1 MSGSDDVPETQQVPP
16 PMIGS
21 YRLVEPLGSGG
32 MSSVFRAIH
41 RDTGH
46 EVAVKVLPRS
56 LAKNPS
62 LLQRF
67 LREAKSA
74 ESLEDP
80 NIVGIYDRGSEAGRH
95 YLVLEYVPG
104 SDLHDLVRDMGPMTI
119 AQAVDAIRQV
129 AMGLRHAA
137 GRGLIHRDIKPANI
151 LRRPDGVVKV
161 TDLGLALHTE
171 EEDER
176 VTRDGTTVGTV
187 DYMSPEQARDSRAC
201 SVKSDIYS
209 LGCTFFFL
217 LTGTAPFV
225 GGDVAEK
232 LRAHATEPAPDVRA
246 IRPGVP
252 PIVARLIQKMMAKRP
267 EKRFADYDKLLD
279 TLGAISASLA
289 APAPSATGEHAS
301 DAAPLMALIDDEE
314 DDAATGNDLPL
325 MALIDDDDDGDGA
338 GGLPMALIDED
349 DAEGFAIGPG
359 TVRDPASTL
368 VSPTGPPGADFDLAG
383 LAGLDDDAPSRPKTR
398 RPASS
403 AEAVARP
410 SGSRFAPATLPG
422 PAPEDAYD
430 LSPPIAAHP
439 HLYQVPPTSSE
450 AIPITTW
457 VTRLVLLGIA
467 ALVIGFGWNQYSPYL
482 FDAVPPPLND
492 TLLDGTGAGGM
503 KDGAGGSGGGATWTE
518 PRDVAEA
525 PQAEPPFSIQAL
537 ARLGLEDAAKEALSR
552 DEAPYVMVRRVDPLR
567 DREHVGELSRAF
579 DNLGGTVKIADD
591 GPFFEEGLRMAGEGR
606 VIRAEVGYR
615 PVLVI
620 GRTESAS
627 ARPAAVVLDGQSLVI
642 DGIDMVVDASTLT
655 ARQESLFLLKG
666 DASLTLRDCTV
677 TVIGP
682 IKHAYAVVQVGERG
696 MVPTAA
702 SATVR
707 IERTRIRG
715 DASAVRLAG
724 SAKVTFARS
733 AVMCSRGPVL
743 DFAGE
748 PKAARSV
755 SFLRTVVASRGPVV
769 NLIGAAG
776 AAASA
781 PPIVRSLESTFASID
796 HGSGPIPPFV
806 GMSEIPPGPPRS
818 AATLVDWL
826 GESNSFAGWEQW
838 SSGSTPGLLAALRG
852 ANPEAEKS
860 SRDARD
866 PWPDS
871 AANPW
876 VAGVVPAE
884 VSKTLA
890 APPSRVAS
898 PIASLQQRTLG
909 VFARPPMPNRLG
921 GASTDLKFDADDEEY
936 NGDLGRFLAAHPP
949 GSARRLRVSVSGT
962 GRHAMSPVS
971 MPEGV
976 SLDIVVA
983 PVPPGRPP
991 LSWTTPDEGTGEA
1004 LISVKR
1010 AELSIT
1016 GARLTGTPRSGLP
1029 VLISVNHGNLTLDKC
1044 QLIGPAGEESA
1055 NGGLIAFRSDGSRPF
1070 PARGAIGDR
1079 SSCVLTN
1086 CVFLTG
1092 GDALS
1097 IAVGSGLVSLSNCAI
1112 ASGSNAVILVPQSVR
1127 RDRFDADLVLDR
1139 CTIAAFENLVV
1150 LRGWT
1155 GLPPGPDRPWVL
1167 KSSDCVFTDAF
1178 ERAGQSQARGVLL
1191 RTQVE
1196 GLAKGV
1202 LAWESSRDVYDLTL
1216 FTAGGDA
1223 KPLSV
1228 SRSDVR
1234 RAWVDLW
1241 GPRHVETPS
1250 GFTPGGA
1257 VPAARFLVDRL
1268 KPLELEP
1275 GDLALDPSYP
1285 RGRKSMDVGADMGR
1299 MGIAPTV
1306 EKFRP
1311 SSR

>member
-1 MSGSDDVPETQQVPP
+1 MSGSDDVPETTQVPP
-16 PMIGS
+16 TMIGS

-32 MSSVFRAIH
+32 MSSVFRANH
-41 RDTGH
+41 QDTGH
-46 EVAVKVLPRS
+46 EVAVKILPRY
-56 LAKNPS
+56 LAKNPAM
-62 LLQRF
+62 LQRF

-104 SDLHDLVRDMGPMTI
+104 SDLHDLVRDMGPMTVDH
-119 AQAVDAIRQV
+119 AVDAIRQV
-129 AMGLRHAA
+129 ALGLRHAA

-187 DYMSPEQARDSRAC
+187 DYMAPEQARDSRAC

-232 LRAHATEPAPDVRA
+232 LRAHATEPPPDVRSL
-246 IRPGVP
+246 RPGVP

-279 TLGAISASLA
+279 TLEAISASLA
-289 APAPSATGEHAS
+289 SPAAATSEHAS
-301 DAAPLMALIDDEE
+301 DAPLMALIDDDD
-314 DDAATGNDLPL
+314 DDAAAMGGDLPL
-325 MALIDDDDDGDGA
+325 MALIDDDDGA
-338 GGLPMALIDED
+338 GGLPMALFDED
-349 DAEGFAIGPG
+349 DDDGFAFGPG
-359 TVRDPASTL
+359 PVRDPASTL
-368 VSPTGPPGADFDLAG
+368 VSPTGPRGGDLDLSV
-383 LAGLDDDAPSRPKTR
+383 LAELDDEARSRPKPR

-403 AEAVARP
+403 VTPAPGP

-422 PAPEDAYD
+422 PRPEDAYD
-430 LSPPIAAHP
+430 LSPAIAAHP
-439 HLYQVPPTSSE
+439 HLYQVPPTSIE

-457 VTRLVLLGIA
+457 ITRLVLLGIA
-467 ALVIGFGWNQYSPYL
+467 VLLIGFGWKQVSPYL
-482 FDAVPPPLND
+482 FDVVPPPLND
-492 TLLDGTGAGGM
+492 ASLDGTGAGGT
-503 KDGAGGSGGGATWTE
+503 KGGAGGPGKGEAWAE
-518 PRDVAEA
+518 PKDVVEA

-552 DEAPYVMVRRVDPLR
+552 DEAPYVTVRRVDPLR
-567 DREHVGELSRAF
+567 DREHVGDLSRAF

-591 GPFFEEGLRMAGEGR
+591 GPFFEEGLRIAGEGR

-615 PVLVI
+615 PVLVF
-620 GRTESAS
+620 GGVDPAS
-627 ARPAAVVLDGQSLVI
+627 PRPAAVVLDGQSLVI
-642 DGIDMVVDASTLT
+642 DGIDLVVDASTLT

-707 IERTRIRG
+707 IERTRLRG

-733 AVMCSRGPVL
+733 SVSCARGSVL

-748 PKAARSV
+748 PRANRSV
-755 SFLRTVVASRGPVV
+755 AFLRTVVASRGPVL
-769 NLIGAAG
+769 NLIGSAG
-776 AAASA
+776 AAASV
-781 PPIVRSLESTFASID
+781 PPTVRSLESTFASID
-796 HGSGPIPPFV
+796 RGPGPAPPFV
-806 GMSEIPPGPPRS
+806 GMSEIPPGPPRP
-818 AATLVDWL
+818 AATLVDWR
-826 GESNSFAGWEQW
+826 GESDSFAGWEQW

-852 ANPEAEKS
+852 ADPEAEKS
-860 SRDARD
+860 SREVRD
-866 PWPDS
+866 PWPAS
-871 AANPW
+871 AADPW
-876 VAGVVPAE
+876 AASVVPAE

-890 APPSRVAS
+890 APPSGVAS
-898 PIASLQQRTLG
+898 SIPSLHQRTL
-909 VFARPPMPNRLG
+909 VAFARPPMPSRFG

-936 NGDLGRFLAAHPP
+936 NGDLGRFLAAHPA
-949 GSARRLRVSVSGT
+949 GAARRLKVSVTGT

-976 SLDIVVA
+976 SLEIVVA
-983 PVPPGRPP
+983 AVPPGRPP
-991 LSWTTPDEGTGEA
+991 LSWTTPDEATGEA

-1016 GARLTGTPRSGLP
+1016 GARLTGTPKTGLP
-1029 VLISVNHGNLTLDKC
+1029 VLIAVNHGNLTLARC
-1044 QLIGPAGEESA
+1044 QLIGPGGEDSAG
-1055 NGGLIAFRSDGSRPF
+1055 GGLIAFRSDGTRPF
-1070 PARGAIGDR
+1070 PARGAIGER
-1079 SSCVLTN
+1079 SSCVLTD
-1086 CVFLTG
+1086 CVLLTG
-1092 GDALS
+1092 GDALT
-1097 IAVGSGLVSLSNCAI
+1097 IDLGSGLASLSNCAI
-1112 ASGSNAVILVPQSVR
+1112 ASGSNAVVLVPQGVR
-1127 RDRFDADLVLDR
+1127 RDRFDADLVLNR
-1139 CTIAAFENLVV
+1139 CTIAAFENLVW
-1150 LRGWT
+1150 LKGWT

-1167 KSSDCVFTDAF
+1167 KSSDCVFSDAF
-1178 ERAGQSQARGVLL
+1178 ERHGQSQSRGVLL

-1202 LAWESSRDVYDLTL
+1202 LAWESSRDIYDLTL

-1234 RAWVDLW
+1234 RSWVDLW
-1241 GPRHVETPS
+1241 GPRHVESPS
-1250 GFTPGGA
+1250 GFTSGGTA
-1257 VPAARFLVDRL
+1257 PASRFLVDRL
-1268 KPLELEP
+1268 KSLELEP

-1285 RGRKSMDVGADMGR
+1285 RGRRAMDVGANLER

-1306 EKFRP
+1306 TKFRP

>member
-1 MSGSDDVPETQQVPP
+1 MSDSEDVPETTQVPP

-41 RDTGH
+41 KDTGH
-46 EVAVKVLPRS
+46 EVAVKVLPRY

-74 ESLEDP
+74 EALEDP
-80 NIVGIYDRGSEAGRH
+80 NIVGIYDRGSEAGRY

-104 SDLHDLVRDMGPMTI
+104 SDLHDLVRDMGPMTVT
-119 AQAVDAIRQV
+119 QAVDAIRQV
-129 AMGLRHAA
+129 ALGLRHAA

-187 DYMSPEQARDSRAC
+187 DYMAPEQARDSRAC

-232 LRAHATEPAPDVRA
+232 LRAHATEPPPDVRT

-252 PIVARLIQKMMAKRP
+252 AIVARLIQKMMAKRP
-267 EKRFADYDKLLD
+267 ERRFADYDKLLD
-279 TLGAISASLA
+279 TLEAISASLA
-289 APAPSATGEHAS
+289 SPAASTGEPAS
-301 DAAPLMALIDDEE
+301 DAPLMALIDDEE
-314 DDAATGNDLPL
+314 DDAATSNDLPL
-325 MALIDDDDDGDGA
+325 MALIDEEDDGA
-338 GGLPMALIDED
+338 GYLPMAWIDED
-349 DAEGFAIGPG
+349 DSKGFTIGPG
-359 TVRDPASTL
+359 AVRNPASTL
-368 VSPTGPPGADFDLAG
+368 VSPGGDLDLAG
-383 LAGLDDDAPSRPKTR
+383 LAGLDEATPSRPKVR
-398 RPASS
+398 RPSSS
-403 AEAVARP
+403 ATTAARP
-410 SGSRFAPATLPG
+410 SGSRFAAASLPG

-439 HLYQVPPTSSE
+439 HLYQVPPTSTE
-450 AIPITTW
+450 AFSITTW
-457 VTRLVLLGIA
+457 ITRLVLLGIA
-467 ALVIGFGWNQYSPYL
+467 VLVIGFGWKQYSPYL
-482 FDAVPPPLND
+482 LDVVPPPLND
-492 TLLDGTGAGGM
+492 PSLDGIGAGGV
-503 KDGAGGSGGGATWTE
+503 KDGAGGTGKGATWTE
-518 PRDVAEA
+518 PKDMVEA

-537 ARLGLEDAAKEALSR
+537 GRLGLEDAAKEALSR
-552 DEAPYVMVRRVDPLR
+552 DEAPYVTVRRVDPLR

-591 GPFFEEGLRMAGEGR
+591 GPFFEEALRMAGEDR
-606 VIRAEVGYR
+606 VIRAEAGYR
-615 PVLVI
+615 PVLVF
-620 GRTESAS
+620 GKTDSAS
-627 ARPAAVVLDGQSLVI
+627 LRPAAVVLDGQSLVI
-642 DGIDMVVDASTLT
+642 DGIDIVVDASALT

-677 TVIGP
+677 TVVGP
-682 IKHAYAVVQVGERG
+682 IKHAYAVIQTGERG

-724 SAKVTFARS
+724 SARVTFARS
-733 AVMCSRGPVL
+733 AVSCSRGAVL

-748 PKAARSV
+748 PTAKRSV
-755 SFLRTVVASRGPVV
+755 MFLRTVVASRGPVL
-769 NLIGAAG
+769 NLIGSAG
-776 AAASA
+776 AAASI
-781 PPIVRSLESTFASID
+781 PPTVRSLESTFASID
-796 HGSGPIPPFV
+796 HGSGSVQPFV

-826 GESNSFAGWEQW
+826 GESNSFVGWEQW
-838 SSGSTPGLLAALRG
+838 SSGSTPGLLTALRG
-852 ANPEAEKS
+852 ADPEAEKS

-876 VAGVVPAE
+876 AASAVPAE
-884 VSKTLA
+884 VAKTLA
-890 APPSRVAS
+890 APPSRVAN
-898 PIASLQQRTLG
+898 PIASLHQRTLG
-909 VFARPPMPNRLG
+909 AFARPAMPNRLA
-921 GASTDLKFDADDEEY
+921 GASTELTFDADDEEY
-936 NGDLGRFLAAHPP
+936 NGDLGHFLAAQRA
-949 GSARRLRVSVSGT
+949 GTSRRLRVSVTGS

-976 SLDIVVA
+976 SLEIVVA
-983 PVPPGRPP
+983 PVPPGKPP
-991 LSWTTPDEGTGEA
+991 LSWTTPDEVTGEA

-1016 GARLTGTPRSGLP
+1016 GARLTGTPKSGLP

-1044 QLIGPAGEESA
+1044 QLIGPAGEESVG
-1055 NGGLIAFRSDGSRPF
+1055 GGLIAFRSDGTRPF

-1079 SSCVLTN
+1079 SSCVITN
-1086 CVFLTG
+1086 CVLMTG

-1097 IAVGSGLVSLSNCAI
+1097 IDLGSGLVTLSNCGI
-1112 ASGSNAVILVPQSVR
+1112 VSGSNALVLIPQPVR

-1150 LRGWT
+1150 LKGWT

-1167 KSSDCVFTDAF
+1167 KSSDCLFSDAF
-1178 ERAGQSQARGVLL
+1178 QRAGQSQSRGVLL
-1191 RTQVE
+1191 RTQVD

-1241 GPRHVETPS
+1241 GPRHIETPS
-1250 GFTPGGA
+1250 GFTPGGTI
-1257 VPAARFLVDRL
+1257 PAARFLVDRL

-1285 RGRKSMDVGADMGR
+1285 RGRKSMDVGADLAK
-1299 MGIAPTV
+1299 MGIAPTAT
-1306 EKFRP
+1306 KFRP
-1311 SSR
+1311 STR